1 MSSSEKPVSAEHY
14 GEDYFLD
21 SVGGAE
27 FFKLYGPRVVKPVLA
42 YALQKADL
50 KPGLAALDAGCG
62 RGELL
67 YQLKERGVKAVGAD
81 FAAPALKLSKTVSG
95 APVLRADAK
104 KLPFKDKSFDR
115 IFFMGVLDHLRDWEL
130 EACFAEFKR
139 VLKPGGFVLA
149 NTCANTDYHK
159 RLSFAW
165 RARLAKT
172 MGRTPPSPPK
182 SSEDELLHVNE
193 HNQRNLEE
201 FFARAGWEGEVEP
214 RPNEKLVLRA
224 LYGELPADFPMK
236 PAPAWKSAAFALL
249 FRGPLRKYL
258 ARELFCRVWPR
269 LK

>member
-1 MSSSEKPVSAEHY
+1 MSSKEDPVSSRHY
-14 GEDYFLD
+14 GEEYFLD

-27 FFKLYGPRVVKPVLA
+27 FFRLYGPRIVKPVLA
-42 YALQKADL
+42 YALKAARLEKGQK
-50 KPGLAALDAGCG
+50 ALDAGCG

-67 YQLKERGVKAVGAD
+67 YQLKERGVEAIGAD
-81 FAAPALKLSKTVSG
+81 FAPAALALSRKVSG
-95 APVLRADAK
+95 APVVRADAK
-104 KLPFKDKSFDR
+104 SLPFKDKSFDR

-139 VLKPGGFVLA
+139 VLKPGGIVLA

-159 RLSFAW
+159 RLTHSL
-165 RARLAKT
+165 RRRLAETLKLS
-172 MGRTPPSPPK
+172 PPSPPK

-193 HNQRNLEE
+193 HNRSGLEE
-201 FFARAGWEGEVEP
+201 FFSKIGWEGEVEP

-236 PAPAWKSAAFALL
+236 EASAWKRAFFALA
-249 FRGPLRKYL
+249 FRGPWKKYL

-269 LK
+269 S